1 MMTAHAVRQPT
12 LLGHEGPAFDATLA
26 GARRVMLG
34 RDAWI
39 DQLQGFLAGH
49 QTLFAALRDD
59 TRWHGHRRL
68 MYDRMV
74 EVPRLTASL
83 PRDGPGHPV
92 VRAIADALGARYGR
106 TFDSVSLA
114 LYRYGRDSV
123 AWHRDKARRDR
134 RHCALVAT
142 VSLGESRRFLVR
154 PHGGGPSRA
163 FSAGWGDLL
172 VMGGACQR
180 DWEHCV
186 PKTAAAGPRISLMFR
201 STADFAR
208 F

>member
-1 MMTAHAVRQPT
+1 MSSHAVRQPT
-12 LLGHEGPAFDATLA
+12 LLGHEGPSFDPALV
-26 GARRVMLG
+26 GLRRVALG

-49 QTLFAALRDD
+49 QTLFATLRDD

-74 EVPRLTASL
+74 EVPRLVAGI

-92 VRAIADALGARYGR
+92 VRAIADALGACYGR
-106 TFDSVSLA
+106 TLDSVSLA
-114 LYRYGRDSV
+114 LYRDGRDSV
-123 AWHRDKARRDR
+123 AWHRDKARRER

-154 PHGGGPSRA
+154 PHGGGPSLS

-172 VMGGACQR
+172 VMGGACQL

-186 PKTAAAGPRISLMFR
+186 PKAAGAGPRISVMFR
-201 STADFAR
+201 SSADFAR